1 MCVAA
6 AIAGAGLA
14 GSVISSQASKS
25 AANTEAGAANNA
37 TSAQTALAQQE
48 LALQQ
53 SNSAPYRAAGAGA
66 LGQIENVLGLN
77 GAATGAQDSAVP
89 GSLQNSSTSAT
100 GTAPGGFNPNNI
112 PGYTY
117 GLNQADQTIMNQAA
131 AQGTGF
137 SGNTL
142 QALQGAGQ
150 AYAGTAYQNYLS
162 NLGGIA
168 SMGQAS
174 AENSAQQ
181 GSNTLGQL
189 SGQVGSNITGAGNAI
204 AAGTVGASNNIT
216 GMINSGL
223 NTWTQ
228 QQTLNS
234 LFGNT
239 GGATSSGPASIVGDS
254 SGGTYSNPYWA
265 SAPTG

>member
-6 AIAGAGLA
+6 AIAGGTLA
-14 GSVISSQASKS
+14 GAAISSSASKS

-37 TSAQTALAQQE
+37 TAAQTALAQQE

-53 SNSAPYRAAGAGA
+53 SNSAPYRKAGSAA
-66 LGQIENVLGLN
+66 LSQIENVLGLN

-117 GLNQADQTIMNQAA
+117 GLNQADQAITNQNDAMY
-131 AQGTGF
+131 GGGLN
-137 SGNTL
+137 GNTL
-142 QALQGAGQ
+142 KALQGAGQ
-150 AYAGTAYQNYLS
+150 AYAGTAYQNYLG

-204 AAGTVGASNNIT
+204 AAGTVGAANNIT
-216 GMINSGL
+216 GSINSGL

-265 SAPTG
+265 SS